1 MATSIKLPDEL
12 KERVARVVKG
22 TEQSV
27 HAFMVAAI
35 RVETERAE
43 ARRRFHADA
52 LAARAA
58 FRATG
63 LGYALSDIEAHYRA
77 RLHGRKTR
85 RPKPKV
91 WPK

>member
-35 RVETERAE
+35 RAETERAE
-43 ARRRFHADA
+43 TRRRFHADA

-58 FRATG
+58 FRDTG
-63 LGYALSDIEAHYRA
+63 LGYALSDIGAHYRA
-77 RLHGRKTR
+77 RLQGRKTR
-85 RPKPKV
+85 KPKPKV